1 MKRASNGHYRSVFI
15 VAPLRQSDETL
26 LLLLLLLSKRI
37 IRVFF
42 EPSFDVSKPA
52 SGRKVRFLGKWNW
65 KKSGH
70 FFPARSEERERRE
83 DMFSSS
89 ARQPSRSLLAS
100 GKRLFPTRSDAVRS
114 NSQKKKN
121 FGVTTAASTSTSSN
135 TVVVK
140 SNKPSDAPKDP
151 YKSLSNLQILS
162 VTETD
167 SSFVD
172 VHSLFDPSC
181 DKNVLILMRSFG

>member
-1 MKRASNGHYRSVFI
+1 MELEK
-15 VAPLRQSDETL
+15 
-26 LLLLLLLSKRI
+26 
-37 IRVFF
+37 
-42 EPSFDVSKPA
+42 
-52 SGRKVRFLGKWNW
+52 KVDIFSPFCAK
-65 KKSGH
+65 
-70 FFPARSEERERRE
+70 EERETTKRH
-83 DMFSSS
+83 MFSSS
-89 ARQPSRSLLAS
+89 ARQPC
-100 GKRLFPTRSDAVRS
+100 KRLLFPRSDAVRS

-121 FGVTTAASTSTSSN
+121 FPSFKRTALVTTITASTSTSNSP
-135 TVVVK
+135 VVVK

>member
-1 MKRASNGHYRSVFI
+1 
-15 VAPLRQSDETL
+15 
-26 LLLLLLLSKRI
+26 
-37 IRVFF
+37 
-42 EPSFDVSKPA
+42 
-52 SGRKVRFLGKWNW
+52 
-65 KKSGH
+65 
-70 FFPARSEERERRE
+70 
-83 DMFSSS
+83 MFSS
-89 ARQPSRSLLAS
+89 ARHTS
-100 GKRLFPTRSDAVRS
+100 GKRLFPTRSDAIRS

-121 FGVTTAASTSTSSN
+121 FPSFKRTALVTTITASTSTSSN

-151 YKSLSNLQILS
+151 YKSLSNLQILR